1 MKTITVTFQISE
13 ERVLEALNDA
23 GKSFGLVLSSD
34 FDLDEFGEEL
44 SSDIENHFDHELTEF
59 IEEGLNCDLYS
70 EYFED
75 EEDED

>member
-13 ERVLEALNDA
+13 ERLLEALNDA
-23 GKSFGLVLSSD
+23 GKGFGLVLSSD
-34 FDLDEFGEEL
+34 FNLDEFGEQL
-44 SSDIENHFDHELTEF
+44 CSDIENYTDQGLTEF
-59 IEEGLNCDLYS
+59 IEEGLNCDIYS

>member
-13 ERVLEALNDA
+13 ERLVEALKDA
-23 GKSFGLVLSSD
+23 GSEFGLTLSPN
-34 FDLDEFGEEL
+34 FNLDEFGEQL
-44 SSDIENHFDHELTEF
+44 SSDIANHFDHELTEF

-70 EYFED
+70 EYFEE